1 MLSFNMHIFILQN
14 NPIVIMFVYPSVKK
28 RKPTE
33 KYKICFSTIYTN
45 RLSH

>member
-1 MLSFNMHIFILQN
+1 MHIFILKN
-14 NPIVIMFVYPSVKK
+14 NPIVIILQVFVYPSVKK